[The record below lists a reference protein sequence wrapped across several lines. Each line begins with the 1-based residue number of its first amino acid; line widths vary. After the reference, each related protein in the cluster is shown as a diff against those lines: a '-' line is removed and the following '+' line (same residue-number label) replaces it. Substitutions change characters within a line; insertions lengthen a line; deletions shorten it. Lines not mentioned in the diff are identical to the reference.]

1 MKWFTSVFLP
11 SLEARYNQRNGKL
24 WLTSKQVDVCR
35 RYMEWSKTVR
45 GAMCYTMGRKMYNVQ
60 IAPNGC
66 AAFHILVDG
75 WIVQNTDRVAAAAQ

>member
-1 MKWFTSVFLP
+1 MKWFTGVFLP
-11 SLEARYNQRNGKL
+11 SLEACYNQRNGKL

-45 GAMCYTMGRKMYNVQ
+45 GSMHYTMGRKMYNIQ

-66 AAFHILVDG
+66 AVFRILVDG
-75 WIVQNTDRVAAAAQ
+75 WIVQNTDCAAAAAQ